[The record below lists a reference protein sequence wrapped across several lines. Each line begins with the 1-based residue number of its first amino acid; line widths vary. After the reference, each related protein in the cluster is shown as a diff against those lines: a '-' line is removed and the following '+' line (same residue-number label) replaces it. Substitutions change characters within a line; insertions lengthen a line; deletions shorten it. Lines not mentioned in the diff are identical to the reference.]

1 MSPAGKKMKQHVKV
15 TDENALASFYLE
27 DTKGCK
33 NEMTAKEFAKYLAE
47 NEVELVNIK
56 AQKFSGRLFKA
67 ACTSEDFFY
76 ETGDGFCISRKGSSD
91 KVGEIYFSSETD
103 ESQTAILSF
112 SNRKSRNADVADI
125 FSNEIYF
132 NSSPFPK
139 EKIERLLMMSKYL
152 KRLARHEENFDYVP
166 SVSKLKNGWAK
177 VSRTDK
183 ESGSTDSY
191 YLNENCTVKAKDGV
205 FSHIVFGPKPIA
217 PQVTLSPPAPVK
229 FAAPENYI
237 IKQGAS
243 KVCIFNRPAEG
254 TPGIDIHLGKDKVVQ
269 LDFFEEGIRFSKWQK
284 FSDEDKM
291 QALLLAKNCL
301 CDALFCISD
310 KKMERT
316 IGKISELMKDMQ
328 ENKRNEEKTEKSKE
342 RGKKR

>member
-1 MSPAGKKMKQHVKV
+1 M
-15 TDENALASFYLE
+15 
-27 DTKGCK
+27 
-33 NEMTAKEFAKYLAE
+33 
-47 NEVELVNIK
+47 
-56 AQKFSGRLFKA
+56 LFR
-67 ACTSEDFFY
+67 S
-76 ETGDGFCISRKGSSD
+76 
-91 KVGEIYFSSETD
+91 
-103 ESQTAILSF
+103 
-112 SNRKSRNADVADI
+112 
-125 FSNEIYF
+125 
-132 NSSPFPK
+132 
-139 EKIERLLMMSKYL
+139 
-152 KRLARHEENFDYVP
+152 KRLARPEENFDYMP

-237 IKQGAS
+237 IKQGSS
-243 KVCIFNRPAEG
+243 KVCIFNKPTEG
-254 TPGIDIHLGKDKVVQ
+254 MPGIDIHLGKDKVVQ
-269 LDFFEEGIRFSKWQK
+269 LDFFEEGIRFSKWQEL
-284 FSDEDKM
+284 SDEDRM

-316 IGKISELMKDMQ
+316 IDKISELMKDMQ
-328 ENKRNEEKTEKSKE
+328 KNKKNEEKSEKIKE
-342 RGKKR
+342 RGKQR

>member
-1 MSPAGKKMKQHVKV
+1 MQGP
-15 TDENALASFYLE
+15 
-27 DTKGCK
+27 
-33 NEMTAKEFAKYLAE
+33 
-47 NEVELVNIK
+47 
-56 AQKFSGRLFKA
+56 
-67 ACTSEDFFY
+67 
-76 ETGDGFCISRKGSSD
+76 
-91 KVGEIYFSSETD
+91 
-103 ESQTAILSF
+103 
-112 SNRKSRNADVADI
+112 
-125 FSNEIYF
+125 
-132 NSSPFPK
+132 
-139 EKIERLLMMSKYL
+139 
-152 KRLARHEENFDYVP
+152 EENFDYVP

>member
-1 MSPAGKKMKQHVKV
+1 MKRHVKI
-15 TDENALASFYLE
+15 TDGNALASFYLE
-27 DTKGCK
+27 DAKDCK

-47 NEVELVNIK
+47 NEVELVNIES
-56 AQKFSGRLFKA
+56 QKLSGRLFKA
-67 ACTSEDFFY
+67 ACTSQDFFY

-103 ESQTAILSF
+103 EGQTAILSF
-112 SNRKSRNADVADI
+112 SNRRSRNAGVSDI
-125 FSNEIYF
+125 FSNDIYF

-152 KRLARHEENFDYVP
+152 KRLARPEENFDYVP

-237 IKQGAS
+237 IKQGS
-243 KVCIFNRPAEG
+243 NKVCIFNRPTEG
-254 TPGIDIHLGKDKVVQ
+254 MPGIDVHLGKDKVVQ
-269 LDFFEEGIRFSKWQK
+269 LDFFEEGIRFSKWQEL
-284 FSDEDKM
+284 SDEDKM

-301 CDALFCISD
+301 CNALFCISD

-316 IGKISELMKDMQ
+316 IDKISKLMEDMQ
-328 ENKRNEEKTEKSKE
+328 KNQKSSEEKTKKKQ
-342 RGKKR
+342 GKR